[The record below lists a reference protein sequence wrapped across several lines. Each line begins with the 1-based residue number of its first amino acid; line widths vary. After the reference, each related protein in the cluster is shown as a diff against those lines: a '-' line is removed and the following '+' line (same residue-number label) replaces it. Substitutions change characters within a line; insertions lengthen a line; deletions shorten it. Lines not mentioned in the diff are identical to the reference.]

1 MGARRHRRITTGSSK
16 QGLRNVKRLNA
27 KRVLMT
33 GAGGLLGSDLARAFA
48 AEGADLVLTTRTP
61 GKIER
66 LAEELR
72 AQGARAETIAA
83 DFTCNEDIDRLAARA
98 WDAFGGIEVVVLSS
112 QPANPRLGDLLSTP
126 DEVLEEQQRSIVW
139 GPLRLMRS
147 LAPKMMTAGGG
158 SVITLT
164 SSTGSEPTPGYA
176 AYGLAKGSLWLLTL
190 YMAKEWGQGGIR
202 VNALQP
208 GLIATGGQAMALE
221 QGARQLGVL
230 GRTSLDRVGAN
241 RECIGAAIY
250 LASDE
255 SSFTSAQR
263 ICVDGGR
270 I

>member
-1 MGARRHRRITTGSSK
+1 M
-16 QGLRNVKRLNA
+16 NRLSG
-27 KRVLMT
+27 KKVLMT
-33 GAGGLLGSDLARAFA
+33 GAGGLLGSDLSRAFA
-48 AEGADLVLTTRTP
+48 AEGADMVLTSRTAD
-61 GKIER
+61 KLNR
-66 LAEELR
+66 LAEEIR
-72 AQGARAETIAA
+72 ALGVRSAAIAA
-83 DFTCNEDIDRLAARA
+83 DFTRNQDIDRLAERA
-98 WDAFGGIEVVVLSS
+98 WEAFGGIDVVVLSS
-112 QPANPRLGDLLSTP
+112 QPPNPQFGDLLSTP
-126 DEVLEEQQRSIVW
+126 DHILEGLQRSIVW
-139 GPLRLMRS
+139 GPLRLMRA

-158 SVITLT
+158 SVVTFT
-164 SSTGSEPTPGYA
+164 SSTGFDPTPGFA

-190 YMAKEWGQGGIR
+190 YMAKEWGKRGIR

-208 GLIATGGQAMALE
+208 GLIATGGDVKALE
-221 QGARQLGVL
+221 QGARQLGVF